1 MKTVKDLI
9 AMLQTLDQDTI
20 LICSKDSEG
29 NSYSPF
35 LTIEDGYYYVPETT
49 WCGDVYHFED
59 EYEYDA
65 EEWDDIL
72 SEGKPAVVIW
82 PTN

>member
-20 LICSKDSEG
+20 LICSKDAEG

-35 LTIEDGYYYVPETT
+35 SSIGDGYYYVPETT
-49 WCGDVYHFED
+49 WSGDVYHIED
-59 EYEYDA
+59 KDEYDA